1 MNQLYRESKKKKKKK
16 ILEEPEQTGIQNN
29 LYKVRKQLREPAQS
43 QIIPV
48 SVLGVFPCFFNKGP
62 ESTLEGVPK
71 KRGESTFLLCNPQT
85 IWSEKYVKLNKS
97 TSGRNPW
104 R

>member
-1 MNQLYRESKKKKKKK
+1 MNQLYRESKKKKKK